1 MPAVTDAVRALIDI
15 AAGARPPLT
24 PAEAEQLH
32 TSIDD
37 ETLPPVPDAPP
48 AAPADAAPAE
58 GDAPPAAAPEA

>member
-1 MPAVTDAVRALIDI
+1 VRALIDI

-32 TSIDD
+32 TSIDDD